1 VDQDLERMAEQWREL
16 IRLAGDDPDRD
27 GLRRTPR
34 RAAEA
39 LRYLT
44 CGYRADL
51 DRVINGAVFPAESDD
66 MVIVRNIELYSL
78 CEHHLLPFFG
88 RCHVAYIPAGRMVGL
103 SKIPRLVDVLSRR
116 LQVQERMTRQIA
128 NVLDDAL
135 QPQGV
140 AVVVE
145 ATHMCMVMRGAAKA
159 NCTVVTSA
167 VLGAFRAEGQAR
179 SEFMGL
185 LRSRP

>member
-1 VDQDLERMAEQWREL
+1 VEEHVTEILRALGEDPRREGLLE
-16 IRLAGDDPDRD
+16 
-27 GLRRTPR
+27 TPR
-34 RAAEA
+34 RVAES
-39 LRYLT
+39 LSELT
-44 CGYRADL
+44 RGTAEDPVEVVRS
-51 DRVINGAVFPAESDD
+51 AVFDAPSDD
-66 MVIVRNIELYSL
+66 MVVVRDIDFQSL